1 MERTMNLIE
10 QYIIENIPIEIWRA
24 ACASSPESN
33 DVCGLML
40 VAAGLLDRIDDSLCD
55 LGIDDSGYVATFF
68 AAEEK
73 LNQELSLRGDGGRQ
87 RNSASTTRSIKR
99 PRAQS
104 DNGRLSHIQD
114 RLEAVHSTDP
124 DPSSSDIQLVFTL

>member
-1 MERTMNLIE
+1 MNLIE

-73 LNQELSLRGDGGRQ
+73 LNQELSLRGDGGDSVTALRLLARSSGQ
-87 RNSASTTRSIKR
+87 ELSPTTVGCHTSKI
-99 PRAQS
+99 
-104 DNGRLSHIQD
+104 D
-114 RLEAVHSTDP
+114 
-124 DPSSSDIQLVFTL
+124 